1 MRINISQHQK
11 YIFNETYTKRKY
23 KGKPFCRFLASLQDR
38 HNERYS
44 KHEAFCYLLDK
55 ACERYL
61 PKSVKKEVADL
72 MGDFQFI
79 TTKTQLAEDWHWH
92 RATVRQFLEKL
103 TEHGLINCK
112 EFDTKYT
119 IITMYGMEDGNV
131 PIVQDCLLEP
141 IIRFTIDSWLNG
153 SSTTEETAVVCGQ
166 IVKGA
171 VALSQGKDAT
181 SISSDKQLQSD
192 DIATSTIGRLVDS
205 ISLIGEEEHS
215 KHQLRNAI
223 FNFFAHVLNRDWLQ
237 LLLLI
242 KELPDITGYGKA
254 ASIKLKTAEDMS
266 LFQSLCSAYKVCC
279 STSTIE
285 TAAKPVINAKA
296 DNHK

>member
-1 MRINISQHQK
+1 MKHIPKENIKVNLSV
-11 YIFNETYTKRKY
+11 
-23 KGKPFCRFLASLQDR
+23 GFLASLQDR

-61 PKSVKKEVADL
+61 PKSIKKEVADL
-72 MGDFQFI
+72 LGDFQFI

-119 IITMYGMEDGNV
+119 IITMFGMEDGNV

-171 VALSQGKDAT
+171 VALSQENNSAST
-181 SISSDKQLQSD
+181 SSDNQLSSD
-192 DIATSTIGRLVDS
+192 DIATCMIGRLVDCMP
-205 ISLIGEEEHS
+205 LVVKEEHN
-215 KHQLRNAI
+215 KLQLRNAI
-223 FNFFAHVLNRDWLQ
+223 FKFFTRVLNRDWLQ

-242 KELPDITGYGKA
+242 KELPDIANHGKA
-254 ASIKLKTAEDMS
+254 ASVKLNTAEDMS

-279 STSTIE
+279 PTSTVE
-285 TAAKPVINAKA
+285 TVAKPVINAKA
-296 DNHK
+296 DNYK

>member
-1 MRINISQHQK
+1 MKHIPKENIKVNLSV
-11 YIFNETYTKRKY
+11 
-23 KGKPFCRFLASLQDR
+23 GFLASLQDR

-55 ACERYL
+55 ACEHYM
-61 PKSVKKEVADL
+61 PKAVSKEVADEL
-72 MGDFQFI
+72 KGFQFI
-79 TTKTQLAEDWHWH
+79 TTKTQLAGDWHWH

-103 TEHGLINCK
+103 TDHGLINCK

-131 PIVQDCLLEP
+131 PIVQDSLLEP
-141 IIRFTIDSWLNG
+141 FIRFTIDSWLNG

-166 IVKGA
+166 IVKGT

-181 SISSDKQLQSD
+181 TISSDKQLQPD
-192 DIATSTIGRLVDS
+192 DIATCTIGRLVDS
-205 ISLIGEEEHS
+205 ISLIGEEERS
-215 KHQLRNAI
+215 KHKLRNAI
-223 FNFFAHVLNRDWLQ
+223 FKFFTRVLNRDWLQ

-242 KELPDITGYGKA
+242 KELPDIASHGKA
-254 ASIKLKTAEDMS
+254 ASVKLNTAEDMS
-266 LFQSLCSAYKVCC
+266 LFQSLCSAYKACC
-279 STSTIE
+279 PTSTVE
-285 TAAKPVINAKA
+285 TAAKPVVTAKA

>member
-1 MRINISQHQK
+1 MKHIPKENIKVNLSV
-11 YIFNETYTKRKY
+11 
-23 KGKPFCRFLASLQDR
+23 GFLASLQDR

-171 VALSQGKDAT
+171 VALSQGKDAI

-192 DIATSTIGRLVDS
+192 DIATSTIGRLVDN
-205 ISLIGEEEHS
+205 ISLIGEEEHC

-223 FNFFAHVLNRDWLQ
+223 FNFFTHVLNRDWLQ

-266 LFQSLCSAYKVCC
+266 LSNPCVPLIRFAVQPQQLRQPPSQL
-279 STSTIE
+279 
-285 TAAKPVINAKA
+285 
-296 DNHK
+296 

>member
-1 MRINISQHQK
+1 MKHIQKENIKVSLSV
-11 YIFNETYTKRKY
+11 
-23 KGKPFCRFLASLQDR
+23 GFLASLQDR

-55 ACERYL
+55 ACEHYM
-61 PKSVKKEVADL
+61 PKAVSKDVADEL
-72 MGDFQFI
+72 KGFQFI
-79 TTKTQLAEDWHWH
+79 TTKTQLAGDWHWH

-131 PIVQDCLLEP
+131 PIVQDSLLEP
-141 IIRFTIDSWLNG
+141 FIRFTIDSWLNG

-181 SISSDKQLQSD
+181 TISSDKQLQPD
-192 DIATSTIGRLVDS
+192 DIATCTIGRLVDS
-205 ISLIGEEEHS
+205 ISLIGEEERS
-215 KHQLRNAI
+215 KHKLRNAI
-223 FNFFAHVLNRDWLQ
+223 FKFFTRVLSRDWLQ

-242 KELPDITGYGKA
+242 KELPDIASHGKA
-254 ASIKLKTAEDMS
+254 APVKLNTAEDMS
-266 LFQSLCSAYKVCC
+266 LFQSLCSAYKACC
-279 STSTIE
+279 PTSTVE

>member
-1 MRINISQHQK
+1 MKHIPKENIKVNLSV
-11 YIFNETYTKRKY
+11 
-23 KGKPFCRFLASLQDR
+23 GFLASLQDR

-61 PKSVKKEVADL
+61 PKSVKNEVADL

-131 PIVQDCLLEP
+131 PIVQDCLLES

-153 SSTTEETAVVCGQ
+153 SSTTEETAIVCGQ
-166 IVKGA
+166 
-171 VALSQGKDAT
+171 
-181 SISSDKQLQSD
+181 
-192 DIATSTIGRLVDS
+192 
-205 ISLIGEEEHS
+205 E
-215 KHQLRNAI
+215 
-223 FNFFAHVLNRDWLQ
+223 
-237 LLLLI
+237 
-242 KELPDITGYGKA
+242 
-254 ASIKLKTAEDMS
+254 
-266 LFQSLCSAYKVCC
+266 
-279 STSTIE
+279 
-285 TAAKPVINAKA
+285 
-296 DNHK
+296 

>member
-1 MRINISQHQK
+1 MKHIPKENIKVNLSV
-11 YIFNETYTKRKY
+11 
-23 KGKPFCRFLASLQDR
+23 GFLASLQDR

-171 VALSQGKDAT
+171 VALSQGKDAI

-192 DIATSTIGRLVDS
+192 DIATSTIGRLVDN
-205 ISLIGEEEHS
+205 ISLIGEEEHC

-223 FNFFAHVLNRDWLQ
+223 FNFFTHVLNRDWLQ

-279 STSTIE
+279 PTSTVEI
-285 TAAKPVINAKA
+285 AAKPVINAKA

>member
-1 MRINISQHQK
+1 MKHIQKENIKVSLSV
-11 YIFNETYTKRKY
+11 
-23 KGKPFCRFLASLQDR
+23 GFLASLQDR

-55 ACERYL
+55 ACEHYM
-61 PKSVKKEVADL
+61 PKAVSKEVADEL
-72 MGDFQFI
+72 KGFQFI
-79 TTKTQLAEDWHWH
+79 TTKTQLAGDWHWH

-119 IITMYGMEDGNV
+119 IITMYGIEDGNV
-131 PIVQDCLLEP
+131 PIVQDSLLEP
-141 IIRFTIDSWLNG
+141 FIRFTIDSWLNG

-181 SISSDKQLQSD
+181 TISSDKQLQPD
-192 DIATSTIGRLVDS
+192 DIATCTIGRLVDS
-205 ISLIGEEEHS
+205 ISLIGEEERS
-215 KHQLRNAI
+215 KHKLRNAI
-223 FNFFAHVLNRDWLQ
+223 FKFFTRVLSRDWVQ

-242 KELPDITGYGKA
+242 KELPDIASHGKA
-254 ASIKLKTAEDMS
+254 ASVKLNTAEDMS
-266 LFQSLCSAYKVCC
+266 LFQSLCSAYKACC
-279 STSTIE
+279 PTSTVE

>member
-1 MRINISQHQK
+1 MKHIPKENIKVSLSV
-11 YIFNETYTKRKY
+11 
-23 KGKPFCRFLASLQDR
+23 CFLASLQDR

-55 ACERYL
+55 ACEHYM
-61 PKSVKKEVADL
+61 PKAVSKEVADEL
-72 MGDFQFI
+72 KDFQFV

-103 TEHGLINCK
+103 TEHGLIHCK
-112 EFDTKYT
+112 EFETKYP
-119 IITMYGMEDGNV
+119 INTMIGMKNGNV
-131 PIVQDCLLEP
+131 PTMRNSILEP

-166 IVKGA
+166 IVKGT
-171 VALSQGKDAT
+171 VALSQVKDAT

-192 DIATSTIGRLVDS
+192 DIVTSTIGRLVDG

-223 FNFFAHVLNRDWLQ
+223 FNFFARVLNRDWLQ
-237 LLLLI
+237 LFLLI
-242 KELPDITGYGKA
+242 KELPDITGYGNA
-254 ASIKLKTAEDMS
+254 ASVKLKTAEDMS

-279 STSTIE
+279 PTSTVE

>member
-1 MRINISQHQK
+1 MKHIPKENIKVSLSV
-11 YIFNETYTKRKY
+11 
-23 KGKPFCRFLASLQDR
+23 GFLASLQDR

-55 ACERYL
+55 ACEHYI
-61 PKSVKKEVADL
+61 PKAVSKEVTDEL
-72 MGDFQFI
+72 KDFQFV

-103 TEHGLINCK
+103 SEHGLMSSK
-112 EFDTKYT
+112 EFETKYT
-119 IITMYGMEDGNV
+119 IITMIGMKDGNI
-131 PIVQDCLLEP
+131 PTMRNSILKP

-171 VALSQGKDAT
+171 VALAQGKGAT
-181 SISSDKQLQSD
+181 STSSDNQLSSD
-192 DIATSTIGRLVDS
+192 DISTCMIGRLVDCMP
-205 ISLIGEEEHS
+205 LVDEEEHN
-215 KHQLRNAI
+215 KLQLSNAI
-223 FNFFAHVLNRDWLQ
+223 FKFFTRVLNRDWLQ

-242 KELPDITGYGKA
+242 KELPDIASHRKA
-254 ASIKLKTAEDMS
+254 ASVKLNTAEDMS
-266 LFQSLCSAYKVCC
+266 LFQSLCSAYKACC
-279 STSTIE
+279 PTSTVE

-296 DNHK
+296 DNYK

>member
-1 MRINISQHQK
+1 MKHIQKENIKVSLSV
-11 YIFNETYTKRKY
+11 
-23 KGKPFCRFLASLQDR
+23 GFLASLQDR

-55 ACERYL
+55 ACEHYM
-61 PKSVKKEVADL
+61 PKAVSKEVADEL
-72 MGDFQFI
+72 KGFQFI
-79 TTKTQLAEDWHWH
+79 TTKTQLAGDWHWH

-131 PIVQDCLLEP
+131 PIVQDSLLEP
-141 IIRFTIDSWLNG
+141 FIRFTIDSWLNG

-181 SISSDKQLQSD
+181 TISSDKQLQPD
-192 DIATSTIGRLVDS
+192 DIATCTIGRLVDS
-205 ISLIGEEEHS
+205 ISLIGEEERS
-215 KHQLRNAI
+215 KHKLRNAI
-223 FNFFAHVLNRDWLQ
+223 FKFFTRVLNRDWLQ

-242 KELPDITGYGKA
+242 KELPDIASHGKA
-254 ASIKLKTAEDMS
+254 ASVKLNTAEDMS
-266 LFQSLCSAYKVCC
+266 LFQSLCSAYKACC
-279 STSTIE
+279 PTSTVE
-285 TAAKPVINAKA
+285 TAAKPVVTAKA

>member
-1 MRINISQHQK
+1 MKHIRKENIKVSLSV
-11 YIFNETYTKRKY
+11 
-23 KGKPFCRFLASLQDR
+23 GFLASLQDR

-55 ACERYL
+55 ACEHYM
-61 PKSVKKEVADL
+61 PKAVSKEVADEL
-72 MGDFQFI
+72 KGFQFI
-79 TTKTQLAEDWHWH
+79 TTKTQLAGDWHWH

-141 IIRFTIDSWLNG
+141 FIRFTIDSWLNG

-181 SISSDKQLQSD
+181 TISSDKQLQPD
-192 DIATSTIGRLVDS
+192 DIATCTIGRLVDS
-205 ISLIGEEEHS
+205 ISLIGEEERS
-215 KHQLRNAI
+215 KHKLRNAI
-223 FNFFAHVLNRDWLQ
+223 FKFFTRVLNRDWLQ

-242 KELPDITGYGKA
+242 KELPDIASHGKA
-254 ASIKLKTAEDMS
+254 ASVKLNAAEDMS

-279 STSTIE
+279 PTSSVE

>member
-1 MRINISQHQK
+1 MKHIPKENIKVNLSV
-11 YIFNETYTKRKY
+11 
-23 KGKPFCRFLASLQDR
+23 GFLASLQDR

-61 PKSVKKEVADL
+61 PKSVKKEVADI

-103 TEHGLINCK
+103 TEHGQINCK

-171 VALSQGKDAT
+171 VALSQGKDT
-181 SISSDKQLQSD
+181 TFISSDKQLQSD
-192 DIATSTIGRLVDS
+192 DIATSTIGRLVDCMP
-205 ISLIGEEEHS
+205 LVDEEEHN
-215 KHQLRNAI
+215 KLQLRNAI
-223 FNFFAHVLNRDWLQ
+223 FKFFTRVLNRDWLQ
-237 LLLLI
+237 LFLLI
-242 KELPDITGYGKA
+242 KELPGIASHGKS
-254 ASIKLKTAEDMS
+254 ASVKLNTAEDMS
-266 LFQSLCSAYKVCC
+266 LFQSLCSAYKACC
-279 STSTIE
+279 PTSTVE
-285 TAAKPVINAKA
+285 TAAKPVVTAKA

>member
-1 MRINISQHQK
+1 MKHIPKENIKVNLSV
-11 YIFNETYTKRKY
+11 
-23 KGKPFCRFLASLQDR
+23 GFLASLQDR

-55 ACERYL
+55 ACERYF
-61 PKSVKKEVADL
+61 PKSVKKEVADI

-171 VALSQGKDAT
+171 VALSQGKDAI

-192 DIATSTIGRLVDS
+192 DIATSTIGRLVDN
-205 ISLIGEEEHS
+205 ISLIGEEEHC

-223 FNFFAHVLNRDWLQ
+223 FNFFTHVLNRDWLQ

-254 ASIKLKTAEDMS
+254 ASIKLKTAEDTI
-266 LFQSLCSAYKVCC
+266 LFQSLCSVYKVCC
-279 STSTIE
+279 PTSTVE
-285 TAAKPVINAKA
+285 TAVKPVVTAKA

>member
-1 MRINISQHQK
+1 MKHIQKENIKVSLSV
-11 YIFNETYTKRKY
+11 
-23 KGKPFCRFLASLQDR
+23 GFLASLQDR

-55 ACERYL
+55 ACEHYM
-61 PKSVKKEVADL
+61 PKAVSKEVADEL
-72 MGDFQFI
+72 KGFQFI
-79 TTKTQLAEDWHWH
+79 TTKTQLAGDWHWH

-131 PIVQDCLLEP
+131 PIVQDSLLEP
-141 IIRFTIDSWLNG
+141 FIRFTIDSWLNG

-181 SISSDKQLQSD
+181 TLSSDKQLQPD
-192 DIATSTIGRLVDS
+192 DIATCTIGRLVDS
-205 ISLIGEEEHS
+205 ISLIGEEERS
-215 KHQLRNAI
+215 KHKLRNAI
-223 FNFFAHVLNRDWLQ
+223 FKFFTRVLNRDWLQ

-242 KELPDITGYGKA
+242 KELPDIASHGKA
-254 ASIKLKTAEDMS
+254 ASVKLNTAEDMS
-266 LFQSLCSAYKVCC
+266 LFQSLCSAYKACC
-279 STSTIE
+279 PTSTVE
-285 TAAKPVINAKA
+285 TAAKPVVTAKA

>member
-1 MRINISQHQK
+1 MKHIQKENIKVSLSV
-11 YIFNETYTKRKY
+11 
-23 KGKPFCRFLASLQDR
+23 GFLASLQDR

-44 KHEAFCYLLDK
+44 KYEAFCYLLDK
-55 ACERYL
+55 ACEHYM
-61 PKSVKKEVADL
+61 PKAVSKEVADEL
-72 MGDFQFI
+72 KGFQFI
-79 TTKTQLAEDWHWH
+79 TTKTQLAGDWHWH

-131 PIVQDCLLEP
+131 PIVQDSLLEP
-141 IIRFTIDSWLNG
+141 FIRFTIDSWLNG

-166 IVKGA
+166 IVKGT

-181 SISSDKQLQSD
+181 TISSDKQLQPD
-192 DIATSTIGRLVDS
+192 DIATCTIGRLVDS
-205 ISLIGEEEHS
+205 ISLIGEEERS
-215 KHQLRNAI
+215 KHKLRNAI
-223 FNFFAHVLNRDWLQ
+223 FKFFTRVLNRDWLQ

-242 KELPDITGYGKA
+242 KELPDIASHGKA
-254 ASIKLKTAEDMS
+254 ASVKLNTAEDMS
-266 LFQSLCSAYKVCC
+266 LFQSLCSAYKACC
-279 STSTIE
+279 PTSTVE
-285 TAAKPVINAKA
+285 TAAKPVVTAKA

>member
-1 MRINISQHQK
+1 MKHIPKENIKVHLSV
-11 YIFNETYTKRKY
+11 
-23 KGKPFCRFLASLQDR
+23 GFLASLQDR

-61 PKSVKKEVADL
+61 PKSVKKEVADI

-119 IITMYGMEDGNV
+119 IITMYGIEDGNV

-171 VALSQGKDAT
+171 VVLSQGKDAI

-192 DIATSTIGRLVDS
+192 DIATSTIGRLVDN
-205 ISLIGEEEHS
+205 ISLIGEEEHC

-223 FNFFAHVLNRDWLQ
+223 FNFFTHVLNRDWLQ

-266 LFQSLCSAYKVCC
+266 LFQSLCSAYKACC
-279 STSTIE
+279 PTSTVG
-285 TAAKPVINAKA
+285 TAAKPVVTAKA

>member
-1 MRINISQHQK
+1 MKHIQKENIKVSLSV
-11 YIFNETYTKRKY
+11 
-23 KGKPFCRFLASLQDR
+23 GFLASLQDR

-55 ACERYL
+55 ACEHYM
-61 PKSVKKEVADL
+61 PKAVSKEVADEL
-72 MGDFQFI
+72 KGFQFI
-79 TTKTQLAEDWHWH
+79 TTKTQLAGDWHWH

-131 PIVQDCLLEP
+131 PIVQDSLLEP
-141 IIRFTIDSWLNG
+141 FIRFTIDSWLNG

-181 SISSDKQLQSD
+181 TLSSDKQLQPD
-192 DIATSTIGRLVDS
+192 DIATCTIGRLVDS
-205 ISLIGEEEHS
+205 ISLIGEEERS
-215 KHQLRNAI
+215 KHKLRNAI
-223 FNFFAHVLNRDWLQ
+223 FKFFTRVLNRDWLQ

-242 KELPDITGYGKA
+242 KELPDIASHGKA
-254 ASIKLKTAEDMS
+254 ASVKLNTAEDMS
-266 LFQSLCSAYKVCC
+266 LFQSLCSAYKACS
-279 STSTIE
+279 STSTVE

>member
-1 MRINISQHQK
+1 MKHIPKENIKVNLSV
-11 YIFNETYTKRKY
+11 
-23 KGKPFCRFLASLQDR
+23 GFLASLQDR

-205 ISLIGEEEHS
+205 ISLIGEEEHC
-215 KHQLRNAI
+215 KHKLRNAI

>member
-1 MRINISQHQK
+1 MKHIPKENIKVSLSV
-11 YIFNETYTKRKY
+11 
-23 KGKPFCRFLASLQDR
+23 GFLASLQDR

-55 ACERYL
+55 ACEHYM
-61 PKSVKKEVADL
+61 PKAVSKEVADEL
-72 MGDFQFI
+72 KDFQFI

-103 TEHGLINCK
+103 TEHGLIHCK
-112 EFDTKYT
+112 EFETKYT
-119 IITMYGMEDGNV
+119 IITMIGMKDGNV
-131 PIVQDCLLEP
+131 PTMRNSILEP
-141 IIRFTIDSWLNG
+141 IIRFTMDSWFNG
-153 SSTTEETAVVCGQ
+153 TSTTEETAVVCGQ

-192 DIATSTIGRLVDS
+192 DIATCTIGRLVDS
-205 ISLIGEEEHS
+205 ISLIGEEERS

-223 FNFFAHVLNRDWLQ
+223 FNFFARVLNRDWLQ

-266 LFQSLCSAYKVCC
+266 LFQSLCSAYKACC
-279 STSTIE
+279 PTSTVE
-285 TAAKPVINAKA
+285 TAAKPVVTAKA

>member
-1 MRINISQHQK
+1 MKHIQKENIKVSLSV
-11 YIFNETYTKRKY
+11 
-23 KGKPFCRFLASLQDR
+23 GFLASLQDR

-55 ACERYL
+55 ACEHYM
-61 PKSVKKEVADL
+61 PKAVSKEVADEL
-72 MGDFQFI
+72 KGFQFI
-79 TTKTQLAEDWHWH
+79 TTKTQLAGDWHWH

-141 IIRFTIDSWLNG
+141 FIRFTIDSWLNG

-181 SISSDKQLQSD
+181 TISSDKQLQPD
-192 DIATSTIGRLVDS
+192 DIATCTIGRLVDS
-205 ISLIGEEEHS
+205 ISLIGEEERS
-215 KHQLRNAI
+215 KHKLRNAI
-223 FNFFAHVLNRDWLQ
+223 FKFFTRVLNRDWLQ

-242 KELPDITGYGKA
+242 KELPDIASHGKA
-254 ASIKLKTAEDMS
+254 ASVKLNAAEDMS
-266 LFQSLCSAYKVCC
+266 LFQSLCSAYKVCS
-279 STSTIE
+279 STSTVE